1 MYVAYEQQLPSL
13 ANANVSVPP
22 WTRVWKSV
30 CHVHTHTD
38 HRRLSL
44 YNEIIWSPRVELTC
58 ARKASV
64 RALEPGLRNARFHG
78 ERGNGTYA
86 RKSSDLRIRASRL
99 VRNAA
104 NTSPER
110 SEIHSLIISSL
121 SRSFV
126 SLLCSLSFCVLSFLS
141 LNFFFFNPSH
151 QPFDL
156 HTNFC
161 LPHPFLPPSFQTID
175 PVHLHV
181 HVSVSSLDHRYV
193 SRFLSTS
200 PPGVLVDPLS
210 VLVLLPLVF
219 RISVSLPVSI
229 TTNVHVGPRRLGVR
243 PFSLARRVSCRANR
257 QICREKIKGL
267 QSKIQARIERSKMLA
282 QRGTPDLEPLDPWQ

>member
-1 MYVAYEQQLPSL
+1 M
-13 ANANVSVPP
+13 
-22 WTRVWKSV
+22 
-30 CHVHTHTD
+30 
-38 HRRLSL
+38 
-44 YNEIIWSPRVELTC
+44 
-58 ARKASV
+58 
-64 RALEPGLRNARFHG
+64 EPGLRNARFHG

-126 SLLCSLSFCVLSFLS
+126 SLLCSLSFCVLSFLF

-161 LPHPFLPPSFQTID
+161 LPHPFLPPSFQTIPFTSTFTFPFRLSITVTFLD
-175 PVHLHV
+175 FCQRRLPAF
-181 HVSVSSLDHRYV
+181 SLTH
-193 SRFLSTS
+193 SPFWFFFPWFFGSLSLFLSRSRRTYT
-200 PPGVLVDPLS
+200 S
-210 VLVLLPLVF
+210 VLAGSAFVLS
-219 RISVSLPVSI
+219 RS
-229 TTNVHVGPRRLGVR
+229 LGV
-243 PFSLARRVSCRANR
+243 FLVARTDRSAGKRSRGCKARSRRA
-257 QICREKIKGL
+257 
-267 QSKIQARIERSKMLA
+267 
-282 QRGTPDLEPLDPWQ
+282 